1 VLLEAVDAN
10 TREGRQSDVVSVFKE
25 GGRRRDLDEEI
36 EGNGRDEEISHTLK
50 ELANDEID
58 RTQQNEEP

>member
-10 TREGRQSDVVSVFKE
+10 TREGRQSDVVNVFKE

-36 EGNGRDEEISHTLK
+36 EGNGRDEEIGHTLK